1 MNKIEKEGISAIFQE
16 AESDDILKQVTE
28 KSLMTL
34 ISLTTLISFTRE
46 WKMHKHLL
54 EKKLKIQFQEY
65 YRCFNNKRC
74 LLPFENQIGKKHSKN
89 ENIHSNVWLQNSMYF
104 TPSKK

>member
-46 WKMHKHLL
+46 
-54 EKKLKIQFQEY
+54 
-65 YRCFNNKRC
+65 
-74 LLPFENQIGKKHSKN
+74 
-89 ENIHSNVWLQNSMYF
+89 
-104 TPSKK
+104 